1 MSQTH
6 EEVAGVPGHP
16 ADLLLVA
23 TAIETFAS
31 DDEPG
36 TPAHGDSGPLPT
48 ACAVIG
54 GRIVAVG
61 DEADL
66 SSFVGPDTLVHRFEG
81 VVFPGLTDAHV
92 HPIWGALDLARGVD
106 LTDVGPLSA
115 VVEKVER
122 HAMTLGSEEWV
133 LGWGLDPNVFTD
145 GVRGDSLSVGELA
158 HRPVVLRMR
167 DAHSAVANASAI
179 ESAGITGSETF
190 EDRSSV
196 PVDDSGRP
204 TGHLLELGAMA
215 LVEAAIPPESLA
227 RQADL
232 VLEALEA
239 MAARGLTGGHAMDF
253 FEPAFDVLTRIEQTR
268 ELPIRLRCS
277 PMCPPDSP
285 REEWE
290 RIAAL
295 QGSGGR
301 RWRVEGVKFMI
312 DGTVDGGT
320 AWLGTPDAFGE
331 STSSIWTST
340 DLYRDAIAYF
350 VGRGI
355 PTATHAIGDAG
366 VRFALETLRDA
377 GAAASGVPHR
387 IEHIETI
394 PDDVVELFAEV
405 GAIASMQPIHGTHH
419 TRADRSDNWSVRV
432 GPERAAQGWRC
443 RDIRDR
449 GIILA
454 LGSDWPVT
462 PVDPRAMMADAQLRR
477 PVASPEVDPVQPEQA
492 LTARMAYE
500 GYTTHAARAAG
511 HDDRQG
517 RIRAGY
523 DADFTVFQAHPFS
536 LAPEEQSVN
545 RVLATYVAGHRV
557 APEATL

>member
-1 MSQTH
+1 MSAEH
-6 EEVAGVPGHP
+6 PEIVDSPDHP
-16 ADLLLVA
+16 ADLLLIA
-23 TAIETFAS
+23 TAIETFA
-31 DDEPG
+31 DDDPP
-36 TPAHGDSGPLPT
+36 TVDPIAPPT
-48 ACAVIG
+48 ACAVTG

-61 DEADL
+61 DEAEL
-66 SSFVGPDTLVHRFEG
+66 SHLVGPETAVHRFDG
-81 VVFPGLTDAHV
+81 VIFPGLTDAHI

-106 LTDVGPLSA
+106 LTDVTPLSA
-115 VVEKVER
+115 VVQKVQHYASTR
-122 HAMTLGSEEWV
+122 GPAEWV

-145 GVRGDSLSVGELA
+145 GVGGDPFSHDALQ

-167 DAHSAVANASAI
+167 DAHSAVANAAAI
-179 ESAGITGSETF
+179 EAAGITGSEQF

-196 PVDDSGRP
+196 PVDEAGRP

-215 LVEAAIPPESLA
+215 LIERTIPPESA
-227 RQADL
+227 ERQAEL
-232 VLEALEA
+232 VLQTLGA

-253 FEPAFDVLTRIEQTR
+253 FDPAFDVLTRIEQTH
-268 ELPIRLRCS
+268 ELPLRLRCS
-277 PMCPPDSP
+277 PMCPPDSAP
-285 REEWE
+285 EEWE

-295 QGSGGR
+295 QGAGGR

-320 AWLGTPDAFGE
+320 AWLDTPDAFGE
-331 STSSIWTST
+331 STTSIWTST

-350 VGRGI
+350 VARGI
-355 PTATHAIGDAG
+355 PTATHAIGEAG

-377 GAAASGVPHR
+377 GAADSGVPHR
-387 IEHIETI
+387 IEHIETV
-394 PDDVVELFAEV
+394 PDDVVELFATV
-405 GAIASMQPIHGTHH
+405 GAVASMQPIHGTHH

-432 GPERAAQGWRC
+432 GPERAAHGWRC

-449 GIILA
+449 GITLA

-477 PVASPEVDPVQPEQA
+477 PVASPEIDPVQPEQA

-511 HDDRQG
+511 RQDRQG
-517 RIRAGY
+517 RILPGY
-523 DADFTVFQAHPFS
+523 DADFTIFQAHPF
-536 LAPEEQSVN
+536 LLTPEDQSTN
-545 RVLATYVAGHRV
+545 RILATFVAGQV
-557 APEATL
+557 VPPG